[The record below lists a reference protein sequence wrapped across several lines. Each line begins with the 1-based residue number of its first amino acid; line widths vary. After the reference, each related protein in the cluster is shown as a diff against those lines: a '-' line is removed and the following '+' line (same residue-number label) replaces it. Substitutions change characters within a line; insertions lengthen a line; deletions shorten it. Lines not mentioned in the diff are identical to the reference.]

1 MGLQVTGSNR
11 IEAGGASGKKK
22 AKEEGGKGRE
32 MRKKRGRVGERRVQ
46 VLLEDRTKD
55 LQHHL

>member
-22 AKEEGGKGRE
+22 AKEVGGKGRE

-46 VLLEDRTKD
+46 VLLED
-55 LQHHL
+55 